1 MSAERS
7 SPGRVH
13 ARDGGPVHV
22 GGRVA
27 RRGSFASCRWS
38 PHMHEE
44 QVTDAGYAYNAHP
57 DLTTI
62 CRSFPKISSA
72 LSTKF
77 CGGSRSDGR
86 VKRCSFRGAGG
97 GLASSAFCKLNHC
110 GQVG

>member
-1 MSAERS
+1 MRCMHAIW
-7 SPGRVH
+7 H

-44 QVTDAGYAYNAHP
+44 QVADAGYAYNAHP

-77 CGGSRSDGR
+77 CGGSRSTHPWRHSRSGGTR
-86 VKRCSFRGAGG
+86 EMG
-97 GLASSAFCKLNHC
+97 GLSMRGEGSAFLPS
-110 GQVG
+110 G